1 MNTLLRSAAIGAAV
15 LSLSAPI
22 SLADEFVRMV
32 SGPSGGSWYPL
43 GAKIMQVLDEEIDG
57 ISTSNTSGGGISNVL
72 AVNGGDAEIGWSYAH
87 TTANGF
93 NGKGKFSKPQ
103 PDVRH
108 FATLYDSMF
117 QVAVRADSDIKT
129 FADMKDKNIS
139 PGKAKWTGTAFAESV
154 LKHYGISFE
163 DIKANGGTVH
173 HVDYTESVALMKDG
187 HIDVFMAATNMPQA
201 SFIELEQSPGIRFIG
216 LPEEDME
223 AIIAANPGYIPGVMP
238 KGVYESVDEDLNSLG
253 IVVNMVVHKDMPED
267 LVYKMCKVFWEHHS
281 DFVEV
286 KSLWKRVKPENALNG
301 VAIPVHPGA
310 QKCYDE
316 MGVKAPES

>member
-1 MNTLLRSAAIGAAV
+1 MKLFTRLLVPAAVAAIAAV
-15 LSLSAPI
+15 PAQ
-22 SLADEFVRMV
+22 ADTFVRMV

-43 GAKIMQVLDEEIDG
+43 GAKIMQVMDEKIDG

-93 NGKGKFSKPQ
+93 NGVGGFSKPQ

-108 FATLYDSMF
+108 FATLYGSMF
-117 QVAVRADSDIKT
+117 QVAVREDSDIQS

-154 LKHYGISFE
+154 LNHFGITFE

-216 LPEEDME
+216 LSKEDQE
-223 AIIAANPGYIPGVMP
+223 AIIAANPGYIPGTMP
-238 KGVYESVDEDLNSLG
+238 AGVYDSVKEDINSLG
-253 IVVNMVVHKDMPED
+253 IVVNMVVHKDLPDE
-267 LVYKMCKVFWEHHS
+267 LVYNMCKVLWENHET
-281 DFVEV
+281 FAEV
-286 KSLWKRVKPENALNG
+286 KSVWNNVKLENALDG
-301 VAIPVHPGA
+301 AAIPVHPGA
-310 QKCYDE
+310 EKCYKE
-316 MGVKAPES
+316 LGVAG